1 MSGGQLSW
9 GAIVRG
15 EIIWGAIVL
24 FPKNVY
30 LKKILDLDHEFGL
43 GYILLDLD
51 WKSYGQKS
59 YGFIITLITYFTG
72 VGFENTWTTNLDY
85 NYYIL
90 RDLDFKI
97 LRLRICISIVIY
109 LAGFRLQSTCTTN
122 LDFDY

>member
-15 EIIWGAIVL
+15 AIVWGAIIRGSIAL
-24 FPKNVY
+24 FPKNIY
-30 LKKILDLDHEFGL
+30 LKKILDLNHEFGL
-43 GYILLDLD
+43 RYILLDLD
-51 WKSYGQKS
+51 WKS

-97 LRLRICISIVIY
+97 LRLRIWISIVVY